1 MQESSQFEGQGG
13 ASGRSGLN
21 LSLNF
26 PSGRELVVVVRKI
39 ASRARFFVVVVV
51 DFGILFAM
59 LGFDV
64 RIGLAR
70 NCGLKRNTIKF
81 VIFLFL

>member
-1 MQESSQFEGQGG
+1 M
-13 ASGRSGLN
+13 
-21 LSLNF
+21 
-26 PSGRELVVVVRKI
+26 VVVRKI